1 MRPQSSVGFGE
12 NIHKLKNSDKTMFYV
27 FGEVKAML
35 APTLLNGA
43 YDFELEIIVQTTFSI
58 RSACFFPEDLPS
70 FFRVLRGT
78 QRTLTGAQVL
88 A

>member
-1 MRPQSSVGFGE
+1 MRPQSSVGVGE

-43 YDFELEIIVQTTFSI
+43 YDFELEINCADDFQYTI
-58 RSACFFPEDLPS
+58 RMFLSWGPS
-70 FFRVLRGT
+70 
-78 QRTLTGAQVL
+78 
-88 A
+88 